1 MLSWN
6 PGVRAAVSTGGAL
19 GFPDRARE
27 GLAFGVVSVAG
38 AQELKSATL
47 VMEKM
52 YCIACVQ
59 TVKKALNRVPGVAKV
74 DVDLDK
80 KTAVVRFDESKASI
94 DDLTKATAKAG
105 FPALVGKPVQ

>member
-1 MLSWN
+1 MEQLL
-6 PGVRAAVSTGGAL
+6 RIAAASLMAFV
-19 GFPDRARE
+19 
-27 GLAFGVVSVAG
+27 GLSVAG
-38 AQELKSATL
+38 AQEIKTTTL
-47 VMEKM
+47 IVEKM

-94 DDLTKATAKAG
+94 DDLATATAKAG